1 MNTKTRFPFA
11 IVGVHVLRFLTV
23 EFLMANWKR
32 S

>member
-1 MNTKTRFPFA
+1 MNTKTRFLLA
-11 IVGVHVLRFLTV
+11 IVDVHAVRFLTV